1 MSTSRDE
8 PTTTAGEAGSGGLDR
23 AITRNMLLV
32 FVIGDVLGAGIYALV
47 GEVGGRVGGAIWT
60 AFAVALL
67 LAVFTAFAYAELV
80 TKYPQAAGAALYVN
94 KAFRQPFFSF
104 MVAFA
109 VMASGITSAAT
120 LARAFG
126 GDYLDAFVSLP
137 TVLVGIA
144 FLLVIALINARG
156 IKESVRLNLVLTVI
170 EVSGL
175 LLVVVIAIA
184 ALADGQGDPGRAF
197 EFKEGES
204 VIGAMLG
211 GAALAFFALIGFE
224 DSVNVAEEAKDPRHS
239 FPRALFGGL
248 LVAGAI
254 YLTVTILAS
263 MVVPTDVLAESDG
276 PLQTVA
282 GTGPLAVDEKVF
294 SAIALFALANG
305 ALINMVMASRLLYGM
320 SNEGILPSVLG
331 GIGSR
336 RTPLLA
342 IAFTTLLAIILV
354 TTGDLGDLADMTV
367 TLLLLVFITVNISVL
382 VLRKDEVGH
391 DHFRTPS
398 WIPVVGIGVCI
409 LLLTYR
415 DGEVFLR
422 SAILLG
428 FGALLYVVN
437 RLLTGPGGPLDT
449 RRLEAA
455 AHPDLGPATG
465 AGAVR
470 RERQHPR

>member
-1 MSTSRDE
+1 MASA
-8 PTTTAGEAGSGGLDR
+8 PTAAGAEAAPPQGLDR
-23 AITRNMLLV
+23 AIGRNMLLV
-32 FVIGDVLGAGIYALV
+32 FVVGDVLGAGIYALV

-80 TKYPQAAGAALYVN
+80 TKYPQAAGAALYAN
-94 KAFRQPFFSF
+94 KAFRRPFLSF

-126 GDYLDAFVSLP
+126 GDYLDAFVSVP
-137 TVLVGIA
+137 TVIVAIA
-144 FLLVIALINARG
+144 FLIVVALINARG
-156 IKESVRLNLVLTVI
+156 IKESIRFNLVLTAI
-170 EVSGL
+170 EVAGL

-184 ALADGQGDPGRAF
+184 ALADGQGDAGRAF

-224 DSVNVAEEAKDPRHS
+224 DSVNVAEEAKDPRRA

-248 LVAGAI
+248 LVAGVI
-254 YLTVTILAS
+254 YLTVTVLAS
-263 MVVPTDVLAESDG
+263 MVVPTNELAESDG
-276 PLQTVA
+276 PLQQVA
-282 GTGPLAVDEKVF
+282 SAGPLGVDEKVF

-320 SNEGILPSVLG
+320 SNEGILPSAFG
-331 GIGSR
+331 GTSGR
-336 RTPLLA
+336 RTPTLA
-342 IAFTTLLAIILV
+342 IVFTTLLAIVLAV
-354 TTGDLGDLADMTV
+354 TGDLSDLADVTV
-367 TLLLLVFITVNISVL
+367 TLLLLVFITVNICVL
-382 VLRKDEVGH
+382 VLGRDTVEH
-391 DHFRTPS
+391 DHFRTPR
-398 WIPVVGIGVCI
+398 WIPVVGIAVCI

-422 SAILLG
+422 SAILLA
-428 FGALLYVVN
+428 FGAVLYLVN
-437 RLLTGPGGPLDT
+437 RALTGPSGPLDT
-449 RRLEAA
+449 KRLEAV
-455 AHPDLGPATG
+455 AHPDLRPATG
-465 AGAVR
+465 SGPGH
-470 RERQHPR
+470 RERRRP